1 MLNYKL
7 YQDNRK
13 DSINK
18 GKWYARAV
26 HNGELNMKQLSLEI
40 EENVSV
46 KESDV
51 YAVIKEMVRVMKR
64 HLQNSEIIV
73 LDDFGR
79 FKIGISTS
87 PAPTA
92 KAFNPIRNIKG
103 SHVLFLPEQKIDRVN
118 NSRTRALLSGLQ
130 YRETALNNVVKDE
143 EEESG
148 EENNG

>member
-7 YQDNRK
+7 YQNNNEK
-13 DSINK
+13 SATN

-26 HNGELNMKQLSLEI
+26 HNGELKMKQLSLEI

-64 HLQNSEIIV
+64 HMQNGEVVVI
-73 LDDFGR
+73 DDFGR

-87 PAPTA
+87 PALTA
-92 KAFNPIRNIKG
+92 KAFNPLHNIKG
-103 SHVLFLPEQKIDRVN
+103 AHVIFLPEQKIDRAS
-118 NSRTRALLSGLQ
+118 NSRSKALLSGLQ
-130 YRETALNNVVKDE
+130 YKETAQNDVVKDGNGGND
-143 EEESG
+143 G
-148 EENNG
+148 E